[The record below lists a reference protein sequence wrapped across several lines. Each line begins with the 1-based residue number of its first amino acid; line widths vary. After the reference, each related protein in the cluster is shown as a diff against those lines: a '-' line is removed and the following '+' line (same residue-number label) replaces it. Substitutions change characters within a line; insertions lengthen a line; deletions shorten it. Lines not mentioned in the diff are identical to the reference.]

1 MLPQSKKR
9 VEEKPEEPVAYP
21 VVQNYYYG
29 YQQYYYKA
37 PKPKL
42 ESSGDAHKIRLW
54 FYVLLVSILW
64 WLGIGFLPLL
74 FFLPYLLIPN
84 FSFFYVM
91 NFTAV
96 ILVIFRLLKQA

>member
-9 VEEKPEEPVAYP
+9 VEEKPEEPIAYP

-29 YQQYYYKA
+29 YPQYYYKA

-54 FYVLLVSILW
+54 FYVLLVPILW
-64 WLGIGFLPLL
+64 WLGSQQKYSFGFNAMFCHYWTNNGLMDCL
-74 FFLPYLLIPN
+74 
-84 FSFFYVM
+84 
-91 NFTAV
+91 
-96 ILVIFRLLKQA
+96 RLQYCL